1 LKFAELETKIDQYM
15 LINDRGVF
23 RLLMAFMIARKL
35 PTEPPFLFLIGSSS
49 GGKTKLIQLFSKVAG
64 YTEMGDLT
72 TNTFLSG
79 SKRND
84 KETSLLHTLTPV
96 SFLVF
101 KDWTTILS
109 KYKEQMGALMG
120 QLREIYDGSFNKRTG
135 HGDNLQW
142 KGKVSLLAGVTTAMY
157 VHQKD
162 MADMGERMLY
172 YHLRQP
178 DSLELGRWLMR
189 KENRKRDE
197 KALEDELQTL
207 IANFESTRRI
217 PATTSELPDFDEQT
231 EKELIEIA
239 YLATGARSSIE
250 RKIYDRNER
259 MTMAHDREQIG
270 RFLKQ
275 LRVLAYGLSLINED
289 GVLTPQ
295 DKTILYRIGLDS
307 IPLQRKWVLD
317 ALTEKKLGGTA
328 AQLADYLKYPL
339 DSVKMWVEDLV
350 ALGLVENNTVYY
362 RGGSQKTYHI
372 DPEYARIISKF
383 EHITPSE
390 EALPPSEQ
398 DKAEE
403 SAFAAPANLEPP
415 PENQREIFM

>member
-1 LKFAELETKIDQYM
+1 MKFEELEIKIDEYM
-15 LINDRGVF
+15 LLEDRGIF
-23 RLLMAFMIARKL
+23 RLLMAFMLARRL
-35 PTEPPFLFLIGSSS
+35 PQDPPFLFIVSSAS
-49 GGKTKLIQLFSKVAG
+49 GGKTKLLQLFTKVGG

-79 SKRND
+79 SQRTD
-84 KETSLLHTLTPV
+84 KETSLLHTLTRN

-109 KYKEQMGALMG
+109 KYKEQMGVLMS

-142 KGKVSLLAGVTTAMY
+142 KGKISLLAGVTTAMY

-172 YHLRQP
+172 YHMKQP
-178 DSLELGRWLMR
+178 NNLELGKWMMTTDM
-189 KENRKRDE
+189 RKRDE
-197 KALEDELQTL
+197 KKMELELQ
-207 IANFESTRRI
+207 IMIESYEKERI
-217 PATTSELPDFDEQT
+217 VPENTQDLPDFDEGT

-250 RKIYDRNER
+250 RKQYDRNER

-275 LRVLAYGLSLINED
+275 LRVLAYGLALINDD
-289 GVLTPQ
+289 GKLSNQ
-295 DKTILYRIGLDS
+295 DKQILYRIGLDS

-317 ALTEKKLGGTA
+317 ALTEKKLGGSA
-328 AQLADYLKYPL
+328 NQLADYLKYPV

-350 ALGLVENNTVYY
+350 ALGLVENNTMYIK
-362 RGGSQKTYHI
+362 GGSQKTYHI
-372 DPEYARIISKF
+372 NPEYAAIITKF

-390 EALPPSEQ
+390 EALPPSEEE
-398 DKAEE
+398 KREE
-403 SAFAAPANLEPP
+403 SAFEPSP
-415 PENQREIFM
+415 PKDIPPQKEIFI

>member
-1 LKFAELETKIDQYM
+1 MINNPHSFAELESKVNEYM
-15 LINDRGVF
+15 LLADKGIF
-23 RLLMAFMIARKL
+23 RLLMAFMLARRL
-35 PTEPPFLFLIGSSS
+35 PQEPPFVFIVSSAS
-49 GGKTKLIQLFSKVAG
+49 GGKTKLLQLFSKVNG

-79 SKRND
+79 SQRTD
-84 KETSLLHTLTPV
+84 KQTSLLHTLGPV

-109 KYKEQMGALMG
+109 KYKEQMGVLMG

-172 YHLRQP
+172 YHMKQP
-178 DSLELGRWLMR
+178 NNLELGAWMMEIGR
-189 KENRKRDE
+189 RKRDE
-197 KALEDELQTL
+197 KVLEEELKSQ
-207 IANFESTRRI
+207 IYEFEKARTIPHSTQ
-217 PATTSELPDFDEQT
+217 ELPDFEEDIER
-231 EKELIEIA
+231 ELIEIS

-250 RKIYDRNER
+250 RQLYDRNQR

-275 LRVLAYGLSLINED
+275 LRVLAYGLALIND
-289 GVLTPQ
+289 DRKLSQ
-295 DKTILYRIGLDS
+295 LDRTILYRIGLDS

-328 AQLADYLKYPL
+328 NQLADYLKYPL
-339 DSVKMWVEDLV
+339 DSVRMWVEDLV
-350 ALGLVENNTVYY
+350 ALGLVENHNAYFK
-362 RGGSQKTYHI
+362 GGSVKTYHI
-372 DPEYARIISKF
+372 NPEYAAIIAKF
-383 EHITPSE
+383 EHITPSD
-390 EALPPSEQ
+390 EALPASDDEKQEQ
-398 DKAEE
+398 
-403 SAFAAPANLEPP
+403 SAFEETPTAT
-415 PENQREIFM
+415 QTEIII